1 MVVDSSIWIAHIR
14 DNRTDAVL
22 LFRTLLRSQ
31 ALLVGDLIL
40 LEILQGARDEAHSGN
55 LEFELRR
62 YEVVTMMDDEIA
74 VLAARHYRTL
84 RSLGITVR
92 KTVDLIIGTF
102 CIEHD
107 HELLHDGRDFEPMHE
122 HLGLRRA

>member
-14 DNRTDAVL
+14 DNRTDTVL

-31 ALLVGDLIL
+31 ALLVGDLTL
-40 LEILQGARDEAHSGN
+40 LEILQGASNEAHSKS

-62 YEVVTMMDDEIA
+62 YQIVTMMDDRIA
-74 VLAARHYRTL
+74 VLAARHSRTL
-84 RSLGITVR
+84 RSFGNTPR

-102 CIEHD
+102 CIAHG
-107 HELLHDGRDFEPMHE
+107 HELLHDECDFEPMHE

>member
-1 MVVDSSIWIAHIR
+1 MIVDSSIWIAHIR

-22 LFRTLLRSQ
+22 LFRALLRSQ

-40 LEILQGARDEAHSGN
+40 LEILQGARNEAHSES

-62 YEVVTMMDDEIA
+62 YQVVTMMDDGIA
-74 VLAARHYRTL
+74 MLAARHYRTL
-84 RSLGITVR
+84 RSLGITSR
-92 KTVDLIIGTF
+92 KTIDLIIGTF
-102 CIEHD
+102 CIEHG
-107 HELLHDGRDFEPMHE
+107 HELLHDDRDFEPMHE